1 MGSSGVTPERNSM
14 CQKQARVK
22 RDIWKNGKKARLSGT
37 ERGIYRKKT
46 VSWENHMITE
56 SERIVLLS

>member
-1 MGSSGVTPERNSM
+1 MGSSGGTPGRKAYQAENSM

-22 RDIWKNGKKARLSGT
+22 RDIWKNGKKARMSGT

-46 VSWENHMITE
+46 LFPGKIT
-56 SERIVLLS
+56 